1 MRAAAATLQR
11 GLPAGPRLDRLLPTL
26 RDPVRSVRIAAA
38 KAMLGTNPA
47 GASEA
52 VLASLA
58 AATEEWRAGLLAR
71 ADFPETHLQIGGAA
85 LGARHVQ
92 VADSAFREAV
102 ALDPQLVEA
111 WAMIARIHAATG
123 DLAGARQA
131 LGEGLAANPG
141 APLLETLLA
150 ELGP

>member
-1 MRAAAATLQR
+1 
-11 GLPAGPRLDRLLPTL
+11 
-26 RDPVRSVRIAAA
+26 VRIAAA
-38 KAMLGTNPA
+38 KAMLGTSPS

-52 VLASLA
+52 ARASLA
-58 AATEEWRAGLLAR
+58 AATEEWRASLLSR

-85 LGARHVQ
+85 LGARNVE
-92 VADSAFREAV
+92 VADNAFREAV
-102 ALDPQLVEA
+102 TLDPQLVDA

-123 DLAGARQA
+123 DRAGARRA

-141 APLLETLLA
+141 APLLESLLA